1 MNLFIRLSSVSFLY
15 LLVRLTYIK
24 LIRHQTSTNQS
35 GRTSIAVT
43 CLSTPV
49 PAPQPRSTYA
59 HQYHRFIFPQAS
71 RHKMAFFR
79 DDHYFFEKFFINRQ
93 NFYITRNSR
102 NNIKK
107 SKVKLLKIWWFEKF
121 FLNIPKNF

>member
-15 LLVRLTYIK
+15 ILARLTYVK

-35 GRTSIAVT
+35 GKSSIAVT

-49 PAPQPRSTYA
+49 PAPQPRSIYA
-59 HQYHRFIFPQAS
+59 HQYHRFTFPQAP

-79 DDHYFFEKFFINRQ
+79 DDHYFFGKFFIIIDKIFTLQ
-93 NFYITRNSR
+93 EYMQQY
-102 NNIKK
+102 KK
-107 SKVKLLKIWWFEKF
+107 K
-121 FLNIPKNF
+121 